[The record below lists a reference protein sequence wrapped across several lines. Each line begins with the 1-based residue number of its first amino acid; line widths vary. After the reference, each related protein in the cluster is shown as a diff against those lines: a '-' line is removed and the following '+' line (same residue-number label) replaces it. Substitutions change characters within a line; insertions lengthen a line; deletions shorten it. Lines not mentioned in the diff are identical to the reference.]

1 MAISSVG
8 IGAGVELAKQIA
20 QQSIQPNQIGAA
32 AQALAQQ
39 ASPAPS
45 GPPDVA
51 EKSGGHAAD
60 SAGDPPPDP
69 NSNGVDITV

>member
-8 IGAGVELAKQIA
+8 IGAGVELAKQIT
-20 QQSIQPNQIGAA
+20 QQSVQPNQVGAA

-51 EKSGGHAAD
+51 EKSGGHAD
-60 SAGDPPPDP
+60 GRAGDPPPDANP
-69 NSNGVDITV
+69 NGVDITV